1 MKKIFNHTKM
11 VCLLFLLL
19 PFVFFGTKNQQVS
32 AETNLAQVHLHKKKM
47 VNLPGS
53 LIQNSGTEMAEF
65 DQYQGLADVT
75 FSVYDVTTA
84 FYEKRSAGASVEEAK
99 RQVQT
104 LTPGSPV
111 ASGKTDAAGD
121 LVFELPKKQA
131 DRDAVYTIVEDPKD
145 GVTTAEN
152 MVIAFPVYEMIQQ
165 ADGSENE
172 PLNDA
177 EFVISKQE
185 GIQQTKKY
193 ILSAADGLYTWTTDK
208 QAAYRFLT
216 GKQYAAGETTIDV
229 DENQKGQLKVEQL
242 EAGTYQLEETKAP
255 SQAALIEQE
264 TIKDFS
270 IAAGN
275 DVTVELTV
283 KNDTTN
289 VTKTTPQLD
298 GKDVGIGE
306 RIQYHLTVNIP
317 LGIQDKVGAE
327 NKYKHFQL
335 IDAHDP
341 ALTFENTAE
350 GETGYALYDGEQK
363 IDATNYQVTEKE
375 HGFRVTI
382 NPEFLPQLTPGNQLR
397 FVYYMYLNEQA
408 MPINGFKN
416 EANVETD
423 FMTDQTPPSV
433 EVLTGG
439 KRFLKVDGAVTATE
453 ALADAVF
460 VVRDQDHDEANYLK
474 IEEGTKRVS
483 WVQTADEAT
492 KFTTGTDGLVDIIGL
507 KFGTYYLE
515 EVKAP
520 KNYVLLTNRIAFEVH
535 ETSYGTK
542 EQLGEPE
549 KVPNRRKGTLP
560 ATGGVGTYL
569 MGAIG
574 VVIVGLAGGYFVKR
588 KG

>member
-1 MKKIFNHTKM
+1 MN
-11 VCLLFLLL
+11 C
-19 PFVFFGTKNQQVS
+19 
-32 AETNLAQVHLHKKKM
+32 
-47 VNLPGS
+47 
-53 LIQNSGTEMAEF
+53 
-65 DQYQGLADVT
+65 
-75 FSVYDVTTA
+75 
-84 FYEKRSAGASVEEAK
+84 R
-99 RQVQT
+99 
-104 LTPGSPV
+104 
-111 ASGKTDAAGD
+111 
-121 LVFELPKKQA
+121 KKQA
-131 DRDAVYTIVEDPKD
+131 DRDAVYTIVEAPKD

-165 ADGSENE
+165 ADGSYVYGEEELDTIHLYPKNIVTNEGTLLVNKRGTGENE

-177 EFVISKQE
+177 EFVVSKQE
-185 GIQQTKKY
+185 GRENTKKY

-216 GKQYAAGETTIDV
+216 GKQYAAGDAGIDV
-229 DENQKGQLKVEQL
+229 SENQKGQLKIAQL
-242 EAGTYQLEETKAP
+242 ETGAYQLEETKAP
-255 SQAALIEQE
+255 SQAALIEE
-264 TIKDFS
+264 ERIKDFS
-270 IAAGN
+270 IDSGSN
-275 DVTVELTV
+275 VTVELTI

-298 GKDVGIGE
+298 GKDVEIGE

-317 LGIQDKVGAE
+317 SGIQDKVGSE

-375 HGFRVTI
+375 HGFTVTI
-382 NPEFLPQLTPGNQLR
+382 NPEFVPQLTPGNQLR

-408 MPINGFKN
+408 MPINGFTNK
-416 EANVETD
+416 ANVETD

-460 VVRDQDHDEANYLK
+460 VVRDQDRDDANYLK
-474 IEEGTKRVS
+474 IEEGTKQVS

-542 EQLGEPE
+542 EQLGDPE

-560 ATGGVGTYL
+560 ATGGAGTYL

-574 VVIVGLAGGYFVKR
+574 VVIVGLAGCYFVKR
-588 KG
+588 KKG